1 MPTASRRS
9 AVAKQASNG
18 RNEEGRPKK
27 QKRTMGSRFSP
38 NKTKCGSVAGMLA
51 LAESECRTQRAP
63 KYYRGR
69 LTSRSRHH
77 NIAALPRG
85 QLAKDARENYTVER
99 EREREIGKQQ
109 HDGRICTHAC
119 ACTSRRERANF
130 CAQRRPGPAEGAH
143 GPPEEWGGGGGG
155 GNWQS
160 PVRPSR
166 RVVRRVVWCLPFR
179 FAVSASHSKSILGL

>member
-18 RNEEGRPKK
+18 RNEEGRQKK
-27 QKRTMGSRFSP
+27 QKRMMGSRFSP

-51 LAESECRTQRAP
+51 LAESECRTQRTP

-109 HDGRICTHAC
+109 HDGRRICTHAC

-130 CAQRRPGPAEGAH
+130 CAQRRPGPAGGAH

-179 FAVSASHSKSILGL
+179 FAVSASHS